1 MATGGGGAMIS
12 WSGVITWLNDP
23 LNWRG
28 TIGQAGIIDQIGK
41 HLYYSGIAVLV
52 SLVIGVPLG
61 LLVGH
66 TGRGTWLVSAVNSL
80 RALPSTGLLIL
91 AYVIVVAHVRGEAA
105 FLLPTEIVLVLLAIP
120 PILANTYAGVQ
131 NVGPAV
137 RDAAR
142 GMGMTSSQ
150 VLFRVE
156 VPNAL
161 PLMFSGLRSAAL
173 QVIATAT
180 LAAYVGLDGLGRFVY
195 DGLSQRDFPQMV
207 GGAIVVALLALV
219 VDLVLALI
227 QRYAVSRGVT
237 NRFRKRGSRRPTV
250 ATEPDSRTA
259 SVEKLEAATTTS

>member
-1 MATGGGGAMIS
+1 VATGGGGAMIS
-12 WSGVITWLNDP
+12 WSGVFTWLNDP
-23 LNWRG
+23 LNWQG
-28 TIGQAGIIDQIGK
+28 TIGQTGILDQIGN
-41 HLYYSGIAVLV
+41 HLYYSGIAILI
-52 SLVIGVPLG
+52 SLLIGVPLG
-61 LLVGH
+61 LLIGH
-66 TGRGTWLVSAVNSL
+66 TNRARWLVSAVNSL

-91 AYVIVVAHVRGEAA
+91 AYVIIVAHVSGDLA
-105 FLLPTEIVLVLLAIP
+105 FLLPTEIVLVLLAVP

-131 NVGPAV
+131 NVGPSV

-156 VPNAL
+156 LPNAL

-180 LAAYVGLDGLGRFVY
+180 LAAYVGLEGLGRFVY

-207 GGAIVVALLALV
+207 GGAIVVALLALI
-219 VDLVLALI
+219 VDIVLALI
-227 QRYAVSRGVT
+227 QRYAVSRGVN
-237 NRFRKRGSRRPTV
+237 NRFRKRGARRPSV

-259 SVEKLEAATTTS
+259 SVEKLEAATTS